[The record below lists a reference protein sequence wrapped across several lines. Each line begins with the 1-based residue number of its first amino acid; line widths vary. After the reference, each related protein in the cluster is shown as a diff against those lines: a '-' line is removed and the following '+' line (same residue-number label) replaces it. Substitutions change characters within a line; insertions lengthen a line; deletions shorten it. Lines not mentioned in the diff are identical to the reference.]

1 MAAVAAAAR
10 AELPDVLVG
19 ATAEQNIR
27 GLWSKYR
34 PTRHRR
40 ESHEFPDRQ
49 ESEEE
54 EEEEEEQLFGD
65 GHDRQTPLRRERAR
79 RRRRSSARLS
89 DSVEEPRL
97 LMDLIPQ
104 PRASRNAKAS
114 ASAAAAAP
122 GEAQQRR
129 RRQSGLRQL
138 DAQRTVLT
146 PLFPRRHLHQPCTY
160 CGQVPGDDTYQLAH
174 EHLKLQAARDRLA
187 MEEARVE
194 AQERMLAVKQ
204 QLLAREKEV
213 EVLMAHAQVST
224 MQLKE
229 LMRRHLAEAA
239 AAVREGQAAVEAEAE
254 AEAEAERAEH
264 ELLAMMGEEE
274 DYGSE
279 AAGEEELGVAA
290 TRIQAAHRGKAARRE
305 RRELGTAATRIQAAH
320 RGRASRSEVEAAK
333 ARRRQAAA
341 EAAAAAA
348 AEADAAIRIQAIQ
361 RGKLCRHELTE
372 QRDAAVRIQSIQR
385 GKLARREAAAESESV
400 REATLRLERLKCE
413 QELERLEHQ
422 NEAAAGKVEQL
433 TSTAG
438 GSSQPV
444 CEKKAIYAS
453 MRSFYQ
459 ARLRTNIGNTQK

>member
-54 EEEEEEQLFGD
+54 EEEEQLFGD

-97 LMDLIPQ
+97 LMDLIPR

-160 CGQVPGDDTYQLAH
+160 CGQVPGDDTHQLAH

-348 AEADAAIRIQAIQ
+348 EANAAIRIQAIQ

-444 CEKKAIYAS
+444 CEKKPFIHECDHFTKTGS
-453 MRSFYQ
+453 GQ
-459 ARLRTNIGNTQK
+459 T

>member
-1 MAAVAAAAR
+1 
-10 AELPDVLVG
+10 
-19 ATAEQNIR
+19 
-27 GLWSKYR
+27 
-34 PTRHRR
+34 
-40 ESHEFPDRQ
+40 
-49 ESEEE
+49 
-54 EEEEEEQLFGD
+54 
-65 GHDRQTPLRRERAR
+65 
-79 RRRRSSARLS
+79 
-89 DSVEEPRL
+89 
-97 LMDLIPQ
+97 
-104 PRASRNAKAS
+104 
-114 ASAAAAAP
+114 
-122 GEAQQRR
+122 
-129 RRQSGLRQL
+129 
-138 DAQRTVLT
+138 
-146 PLFPRRHLHQPCTY
+146 
-160 CGQVPGDDTYQLAH
+160 
-174 EHLKLQAARDRLA
+174 
-187 MEEARVE
+187 
-194 AQERMLAVKQ
+194 
-204 QLLAREKEV
+204 
-213 EVLMAHAQVST
+213 
-224 MQLKE
+224 
-229 LMRRHLAEAA
+229 MRRHLAEAA
-239 AAVREGQAAVEAEAE
+239 AAVREGRAATE

-348 AEADAAIRIQAIQ
+348 EANAAIRIQAIQ

-444 CEKKAIYAS
+444 CEKKPFMHQCDHFTKTGS
-453 MRSFYQ
+453 GQ
-459 ARLRTNIGNTQK
+459 T